1 MTENYCNNCG
11 KSGHVFHQC
20 KIPITSNGII
30 SFRNNNNNVEY
41 LMICR
46 KDTLGYID
54 FLRGKYNITDVQYIV
69 DMVDQMTIGEKRK
82 LLVHEFDKL
91 WNDLWGENNIVKYKN
106 EEYTSREKFNQLKK
120 GFFVE
125 NDVVSIVT
133 IIEKSNTKW
142 VEPEWGFPKGRRN
155 FQEKD
160 YACALREFEEE
171 TGYSSS
177 LLNNVNNICPF
188 EEIFTGS
195 NYKSYKH
202 KYYLTYMKNADSD
215 VKTKHQDCEVSQVK
229 WMSYKECMFHIRDY
243 NLEKKQVLKTIHNII
258 TSFRIFL
265 L

>member
-1 MTENYCNNCG
+1 MTDNYCNNCG

-30 SFRNNNNNVEY
+30 AFRNNNNNIEY

-54 FLRGKYNITDVQYIV
+54 FLRGKYNTSDVQYII
-69 DMVDQMTIGEKRK
+69 DMVDQMTLGEKRK
-82 LLVHEFDKL
+82 LLVHDFDTL
-91 WNDLWGENNIVKYKN
+91 WNDLWGENNISKYRS
-106 EEYTSREKFNQLKK
+106 EESTSRDKFNHLKA
-120 GFFVE
+120 GFFVG
-125 NDVVSIVT
+125 NDIVSIVT
-133 IIEKSNTKW
+133 IIEKSNSKW

-171 TGYSSS
+171 TGYASN
-177 LLNNVNNICPF
+177 LLHNVNNICPF

-202 KYYLTYMKNADSD
+202 KYYLAYMKNVDSEI
-215 VKTKHQDCEVSQVK
+215 VTQHQDCEVSQVK
-229 WMSYKECMFHIRDY
+229 WMSYEECLFHIRDY
-243 NLEKKQVLKTIHNII
+243 NLEKKNILQTIHNII

>member
-82 LLVHEFDKL
+82 LLVHEFDEL

-202 KYYLTYMKNADSD
+202 KYYLT
-215 VKTKHQDCEVSQVK
+215 
-229 WMSYKECMFHIRDY
+229 
-243 NLEKKQVLKTIHNII
+243 
-258 TSFRIFL
+258 
-265 L
+265 